1 MPKLDAIFVGTG
13 DLFASSLLAWM
24 DKDKDLKSALE
35 KTVTVVQ
42 DVIKRTLEHAQKL
55 AGPGVKPNMGQME
68 LRIVQS
74 KADIE
79 NPQVK
84 FHAEEL

>member
-1 MPKLDAIFVGTG
+1 
-13 DLFASSLLAWM
+13 M

-42 DVIKRTLEHAQKL
+42 NVIKRTLEHAQKL
-55 AGPGVKPNMGQME
+55 AGPGVKPTMGQME

-79 NPQVK
+79 NPEVK